1 MEDDNYKDE
10 FELFLKESA
19 DEFRMVPSRKVWY
32 SLYNNLHPDR
42 RWPSM
47 AVCLL
52 ILTAVLY
59 LGIANNNSLSSAAK
73 KASAEN
79 LSYLLNEKNND
90 SKITFSAKDYLD
102 VKNKKNAKF
111 SITGPHLESVESD
124 QRENSIKPV
133 IKILSNLT
141 GSNSFANTVENSVI
155 LKTTAPANILDD
167 VNTYAINNK
176 NEKKAAVAKG
186 SITNEE
192 KEMIF
197 AENTT
202 ADIVLNTEI
211 TTAKSVENET
221 LLQKID
227 FLNIEKSWKEDYAF
241 RNKPAINKFKQNST
255 LSYFITPSFGYRSF
269 SKTTES
275 NSNTTGSSLI
285 SSRTNNGSTNLFDNA
300 ALNLE
305 AGAILQYSTSEKL
318 RFKAGLQANYTNYIS
333 NVTALGHPAQTS
345 ITLNNTDNNIR
356 SSNFSTQV
364 GNDKINKN
372 TMQIALP
379 LGADFKIAG
388 NGKLN
393 WYAGGT
399 IQPTYVIGGNAFVLS
414 SDEKYYISDNDLLRK
429 MNLNTAIETFI
440 SFKSSNGVLLNVGP
454 QFRYQLF
461 STYKKQ
467 YGYAE
472 KIYNVGIKI
481 GVTAAF

>member
-47 AVCLL
+47 AVCIL

-79 LSYLLNEKNND
+79 LSYLLNEKNNA
-90 SKITFSAKDYLD
+90 SKIKFSAIDYLD
-102 VKNKKNAKF
+102 VKNRKNPKF
-111 SITGPHLESVESD
+111 SITGSGVESVEPD
-124 QRENSIKPV
+124 QRLNSINPE
-133 IKILSNLT
+133 IKILLNLT
-141 GSNSFANTVENSVI
+141 RTNSFANTIENSVI
-155 LKTTAPANILDD
+155 LKTTAPVNIHDD
-167 VNTYAINNK
+167 VNTYAINNN
-176 NEKKAAVAKG
+176 NEKKAVVGKG
-186 SITNEE
+186 LILNEE

-197 AENTT
+197 PENTI

-211 TTAKSVENET
+211 ITAKSLENET
-221 LLQKID
+221 LLQKND
-227 FLNIEKSWKEDYAF
+227 FLNIEKSWKENYAF

-275 NSNTTGSSLI
+275 NTTGSSLI
-285 SSRTNNGSTNLFDNA
+285 SSRTNNGQTNLFDNA

-318 RFKAGLQANYTNYIS
+318 RLKAGLQANYTNYIS
-333 NVTALGHPAQTS
+333 NVTILGHPAQTS
-345 ITLNNTDNNIR
+345 ITLDNTDNNIR

-414 SDEKYYISDNDLLRK
+414 SDEKYYISENDLLRK
-429 MNLNTAIETFI
+429 INLNTAIETFI

>member
-1 MEDDNYKDE
+1 MEDNNYNDE
-10 FELFLKESA
+10 FELFLKEST

-42 RWPSM
+42 KWPSM

-102 VKNKKNAKF
+102 LKNKTNQKF
-111 SITGPHLESVESD
+111 SIKDIHNEGIEID
-124 QRENSIKPV
+124 QRQNPINPETKILLDLKGENSF
-133 IKILSNLT
+133 L
-141 GSNSFANTVENSVI
+141 NTAENSVT
-155 LKTTAPANILDD
+155 LKTITPVNIYDD
-167 VNTYAINNK
+167 VNTYAINN
-176 NEKKAAVAKG
+176 NNQNKADVAK
-186 SITNEE
+186 SLVIKEE
-192 KEMIF
+192 REKIF
-197 AENTT
+197 AENKT
-202 ADIVLNTEI
+202 ADTVLNTEI

-221 LLQKID
+221 LLEKID
-227 FLNIEKSWKEDYAF
+227 LLNTEKSWKEDYAF
-241 RNKPAINKFKQNST
+241 RYKPAINKFKQNST

-275 NSNTTGSSLI
+275 NTTGSSFI
-285 SSRTNNGSTNLFDNA
+285 SSRTNNGQTNLFDNA

-318 RFKAGLQANYTNYIS
+318 RFKAGLQANYTNYVS
-333 NVTALGHPAQTS
+333 NVTALGHPTQTS
-345 ITLNNTDNNIR
+345 ISLINTVNNVR
-356 SSNFSTQV
+356 SSNFSTKA
-364 GNDKINKN
+364 GNHKINKN
-372 TMQIALP
+372 TIQIALP

-414 SDEKYYISDNDLLRK
+414 TDEKYYISENALLRK

-440 SFKSSNGVLLNVGP
+440 SFKSANGVLLNVGP

-481 GVTAAF
+481 GVTTAF

>member
-1 MEDDNYKDE
+1 MEDNNYNDE

-42 RWPSM
+42 KWPSM

-102 VKNKKNAKF
+102 PKNKTNQNF
-111 SITGPHLESVESD
+111 SIKDTHNESIETD
-124 QRENSIKPV
+124 QRQNPINPETKILLDLKGENSF
-133 IKILSNLT
+133 L
-141 GSNSFANTVENSVI
+141 NTAENSVT
-155 LKTTAPANILDD
+155 LKTTAPVNIYDD
-167 VNTYAINNK
+167 VNTYAINN
-176 NEKKAAVAKG
+176 NNQKKADVAK
-186 SITNEE
+186 SLIIKEE
-192 KEMIF
+192 REKIF
-197 AENTT
+197 AENETSDT
-202 ADIVLNTEI
+202 VLNTEI
-211 TTAKSVENET
+211 ITAKSIENET

-227 FLNIEKSWKEDYAF
+227 LLNTEKSWKEDYAF
-241 RNKPAINKFKQNST
+241 RYKPAINKFKQNST

-269 SKTTES
+269 YKTTE
-275 NSNTTGSSLI
+275 SNTTGSSFI
-285 SSRTNNGSTNLFDNA
+285 SSRTNNDQTNLFDNA

-333 NVTALGHPAQTS
+333 NVTALGHPTQTS
-345 ITLNNTDNNIR
+345 ISLNNIDNNVR
-356 SSNFSTQV
+356 SSNFSTKA
-364 GNDKINKN
+364 GYHKINKN

-399 IQPTYVIGGNAFVLS
+399 IQPTYVISGNAFVLS
-414 SDEKYYISDNDLLRK
+414 TDEKYYISENALLRK

-440 SFKSSNGVLLNVGP
+440 SFKSANGVLLNVGP

-461 STYKKQ
+461 STYKNQ